1 MEIDLT
7 DDQVLFHDTT
17 VRFIEAELPVAATRR
32 LHDDP
37 AGYDRSWLRRGAG
50 IGWFAML
57 VPDEFGGGSVSGS
70 PLVDAAIAAEDMGRH
85 VQPGP
90 FIAMNVVAGAVAA
103 HGAPAR
109 QTELLPAII
118 AGEVVATWACAD
130 RCGNWDDGAGL
141 RAERSGGDLILRGSR
156 GFVQDAASAD
166 WLLAV
171 ATLEGNPVQVL
182 VRASAPGVR
191 IRPVAALDLSRRLA
205 DVEFDAVVVPADAVV
220 GGGAGAVEAALVR
233 AVVLTCADT
242 VGAVDAL
249 LTMTVAYAKDRVA
262 FGRPI
267 GSFQALKHVMADQA
281 LFVETCKA
289 GVAAAARAV
298 DAGDEAAPEVASMVA
313 AYVGDVAN
321 DVAQECL
328 QIHGGI
334 GYTWE
339 HDLHLYLR
347 RVRSNASLYGEPSW
361 HRERVCRFHR
371 LGEAAPA

>member
-7 DDQVLFHDTT
+7 DDQVLFHQTT
-17 VRFIEAELPVAATRR
+17 ERFIEAELPVAQTRR
-32 LHDDP
+32 WHDDP
-37 AGYDRSWLRRGAG
+37 TGYDRSWLRRGAG
-50 IGWFAML
+50 LGWFAML
-57 VPDEFGGGSVSGS
+57 VPEEHGGGSVSGS
-70 PLVDAAIAAEDMGRH
+70 PLLDAAIVAEAMGRH

-90 FIAMNVVAGAVAA
+90 FIPMNVVAHAVAS
-103 HGAPAR
+103 HAPAPGP
-109 QTELLPAII
+109 TELVPRLV
-118 AGEVVATWACAD
+118 AGELVATWACAD
-130 RCGNWDDGAGL
+130 AGGHWDDGAGL
-141 RAERSGGDLILRGSR
+141 RAERSGPDVVLRGSR
-156 GFVQDAASAD
+156 GFVQDAVSAD
-166 WLLAV
+166 WLLAL
-171 ATLEGNPVQVL
+171 ASLDGEPVHVL
-182 VRASAPGVR
+182 IPAASEGVR
-191 IRPVAALDLSRRLA
+191 IRPLTALDLSRRLA
-205 DVEFDAVVVPADAVV
+205 DVEFDAVVVP
-220 GGGAGAVEAALVR
+220 GGALLGGAVAAVEAALLR

-242 VGAVDAL
+242 VGAIDAL
-249 LTMTVAYAKDRVA
+249 FAMTVAYAQDRVA

-289 GVAAAARAV
+289 GVVAAARAV
-298 DAGDEAAPEVASMVA
+298 DGGHDAASEVVSMVA

-371 LGEAAPA
+371 LGLAP